1 MSNKTK
7 NDSGFNI
14 DVGHVINYNFLYS
27 NEEEKIGLV
36 IDIKKDRNFYA
47 MIYVLANN
55 EIDVIPYNIITY
67 KVI

>member
-1 MSNKTK
+1 MRNKSK
-7 NDSGFNI
+7 NDSGLDIN
-14 DVGHVINYNFLYS
+14 VGHVINYNFLYS

-36 IDIKKDRNFYA
+36 VDIKKDKNFYA
-47 MIYVLANN
+47 MIYVLSNN

>member
-1 MSNKTK
+1 MSNKYE
-7 NDSGFNI
+7 NGGLNI
-14 DVGHVINYNFLYS
+14 NIGHVINYNFLYS

-36 IDIKKDRNFYA
+36 VDIKKDRNFYA
-47 MIYVLANN
+47 MIYVLTNN

>member
-1 MSNKTK
+1 MRNKSK
-7 NDSGFNI
+7 NDSDLDIN
-14 DVGHVINYNFLYS
+14 VGHVINYNFLYS

-36 IDIKKDRNFYA
+36 VDIKKDKNFYA
-47 MIYVLANN
+47 MIYVLSNN

>member
-1 MSNKTK
+1 MSNKSK
-7 NDSGFNI
+7 NDKSLDIN
-14 DVGHVINYNFLYS
+14 VGHVINYNFLYS

-47 MIYVLANN
+47 MIYVLSNN

>member
-1 MSNKTK
+1 MSNKSK
-7 NDSGFNI
+7 NDKSLDIN
-14 DVGHVINYNFLYS
+14 VGHVINYNFLYS

-47 MIYVLANN
+47 MIYVLTNN
-55 EIDVIPYNIITY
+55 EIDVVPYNIITY

>member
-1 MSNKTK
+1 MSNKAE
-7 NDSGFNI
+7 NDIGLNI
-14 DVGHVINYNFLYS
+14 NVGHVINYNFLYS

-47 MIYVLANN
+47 MIYVLSNN

>member
-1 MSNKTK
+1 LRNKSK
-7 NDSGFNI
+7 NDNGLNI
-14 DVGHVINYNFLYS
+14 NVGHVINYNFLYS

-47 MIYVLANN
+47 MIYVLSNN
-55 EIDVIPYNIITY
+55 EIDVVPYNIITY